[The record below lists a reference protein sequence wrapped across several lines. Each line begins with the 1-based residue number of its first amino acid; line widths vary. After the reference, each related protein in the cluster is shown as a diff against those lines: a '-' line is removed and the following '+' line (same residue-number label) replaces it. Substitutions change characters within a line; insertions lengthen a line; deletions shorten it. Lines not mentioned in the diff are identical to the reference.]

1 MSEVSTVSG
10 VSEGSLRHANG
21 GCCKQKVQLHEG
33 RCETSVFTMNS
44 IECERLDSLE
54 GWVAVKSNIFEEP
67 EAYRLGFIVQ
77 WNVIEC
83 KFAVTCHNRTLQR
96 QKRRAEVADTE
107 TSWAGLFSVNDLKH
121 IHQQLTGV
129 ADILASCFPD
139 LGEFDAGN
147 IWDLLFVNRRSGPQ
161 DDDERD
167 FDTPC
172 RKLEKYFSTAIDICG
187 RKIVLDTLFTQDD
200 RDVEEYFENLQEFK
214 KKSMQDEMSRA
225 KGHLRQVRRPRWPL
239 RGEGTGVLIRPL
251 TAYRSSGYN
260 L

>member
-1 MSEVSTVSG
+1 
-10 VSEGSLRHANG
+10 
-21 GCCKQKVQLHEG
+21 
-33 RCETSVFTMNS
+33 MNS

-67 EAYRLGFIVQ
+67 ETYRLGFIVQ

-96 QKRRAEVADTE
+96 QKRRAEVAIVADTE

-129 ADILASCFPD
+129 ADILGSCFPD
-139 LGEFDAGN
+139 LGDFDAGN

-225 KGHLRQVRRPRWPL
+225 KGHLRQVRGLWWSP
-239 RGEGTGVLIRPL
+239 RGEGTGQLDTTYVIGFPL
-251 TAYRSSGYN
+251 YFVHSLQIPT
-260 L
+260 

>member
-1 MSEVSTVSG
+1 MS
-10 VSEGSLRHANG
+10 SL
-21 GCCKQKVQLHEG
+21 
-33 RCETSVFTMNS
+33 
-44 IECERLDSLE
+44 ECERFDSLE
-54 GWVAVKSNIFEEP
+54 GWVAVKSNIFEET
-67 EAYRLGFIVQ
+67 ETYRLGFIVQ

-96 QKRRAEVADTE
+96 QKRRAGVAVVGDAD

-121 IHQQLTGV
+121 IHQQFSGV
-129 ADILASCFPD
+129 ADILGSCFPD
-139 LGEFDAGN
+139 LCDFEEGN
-147 IWDLLFVNRRSGPQ
+147 IWDLLFVSRRPGTQ

-225 KGHLRQVRRPRWPL
+225 KGLLRQVRRCAGFSA
-239 RGEGTGVLIRPL
+239 RGGRGGKGRRGQRTEPHTDR
-251 TAYRSSGYN
+251 
-260 L
+260 

>member
-1 MSEVSTVSG
+1 MDVGACITTLSDTVSLWSKRNFCTG
-10 VSEGSLRHANG
+10 
-21 GCCKQKVQLHEG
+21 
-33 RCETSVFTMNS
+33 MNS
-44 IECERLDSLE
+44 LECERFDSLE
-54 GWVAVKSNIFEEP
+54 GWVAVKSNIFEET
-67 EAYRLGFIVQ
+67 ETYRLGFIVQ

-96 QKRRAEVADTE
+96 QKRRVGVAVVGDDD

-121 IHQQLTGV
+121 IHQQFSGV
-129 ADILASCFPD
+129 ADILGSCFPD
-139 LGEFDAGN
+139 LCDFEEGN
-147 IWDLLFVNRRSGPQ
+147 IWDLLFVSRRPGTQ

-225 KGHLRQVRRPRWPL
+225 KGLLRQVRRCAGFSA
-239 RGEGTGVLIRPL
+239 RGGEERRGQRTEPH
-251 TAYRSSGYN
+251 TDK
-260 L
+260 